1 MTKALLKTSGDF
13 SAALDLLSDPSS
25 FSGPLW
31 KRCDDTLLCS
41 ADPAA
46 RQQLQEEFGEEEVAK
61 RILFLEVEG

>member
-41 ADPAA
+41 ADPAV